1 MPMEQEKTSHTD
13 YRGRNASGQEV
24 SGQGMSGWD
33 RRGQQSSNQV
43 DRGQVG
49 VIVLI
54 VLAVVATVVML
65 LSNSEVALR
74 LALLASLWSAVIG
87 FFLVTRY
94 RRQAQSAEQRVA
106 DHERFVRQQQESA
119 AAQAA
124 SKGISTP
131 QSLADAG
138 GKGIDPERFEQMWE
152 SIRAELSVIRTHL
165 EELQDREFGYE
176 PAALQAE
183 ARRIRE
189 LEQHADH
196 AGFSA
201 GYGASSGAPSRDAIA
216 GKLGSQPSQPQP
228 NPLSALISE
237 REQEQ
242 QQRETDKPK
251 QPQTTTRK
259 TVKPAAAKPTT
270 AKPDSRKPAAET
282 AQSAKTG
289 ATKSDATISAAVKTS
304 AAKSGATKSDSAE
317 QNQARKSGAGQAAN
331 WDTGRSTDPVFDT
344 SRFHAV
350 RWDSTG
356 QNSTAGQASTS
367 RQENTAGQYS
377 SVERDSSA
385 GHMSSEKTQHSESAA
400 AKTTTQQPQ
409 PAAGAHQDDAE
420 ARPHRRRRDE
430 NTEGISV
437 AELLKRTQK

>member
-1 MPMEQEKTSHTD
+1 MEQEKTSHTD
-13 YRGRNASGQEV
+13 YRGRNASGQGV
-24 SGQGMSGWD
+24 SDQGVSGWD

-124 SKGISTP
+124 GQGVSTP

-138 GKGIDPERFEQMWE
+138 GNGIDPERFEQMWE

-251 QPQTTTRK
+251 QPQATTRK
-259 TVKPAAAKPTT
+259 TVKPAVAKPTT
-270 AKPDSRKPAAET
+270 AKPDRRESAAET
-282 AQSAKTG
+282 AQSAKT
-289 ATKSDATISAAVKTS
+289 S
-304 AAKSGATKSDSAE
+304 AAKSGAAKTAAAKTGATKSDSAK
-317 QNQARKSGAGQAAN
+317 QNQARKSGAGQAADR
-331 WDTGRSTDPVFDT
+331 DTGRSTDPVFDT

-356 QNSTAGQASTS
+356 QNSTTGKSSTAGQSNTS
-367 RQENTAGQYS
+367 GQYS

-385 GHMSSEKTQHSESAA
+385 KRDSSAGHTSNEKTKHSESAA

>member
-13 YRGRNASGQEV
+13 YRGRGVSDRNAGDRDVSDRNASG
-24 SGQGMSGWD
+24 WD
-33 RRGQQSSNQV
+33 SRGQRSSNRV

-119 AAQAA
+119 RVQSAGTGV
-124 SKGISTP
+124 SEP

-138 GKGIDPERFEQMWE
+138 GNGIDPERFEQMWE

-189 LEQHADH
+189 LEQHADYADH
-196 AGFSA
+196 AGLSA

-242 QQRETDKPK
+242 QQRETEKPQ
-251 QPQTTTRK
+251 QPQSAAQKAT
-259 TVKPAAAKPTT
+259 KPAAAKPTT
-270 AKPDSRKPAAET
+270 ATPDSRKPTAET
-282 AQSAKTG
+282 SQSVDTG
-289 ATKSDATISAAVKTS
+289 AAKTS
-304 AAKSGATKSDSAE
+304 AAQSGAAKTSAGAAKTNAAKSDTAKFDVGKTDSGNSDPGKSDFAQ
-317 QNQARKSGAGQAAN
+317 QNQEWKSGAGQAADR
-331 WDTGRSTDPVFDT
+331 DTGRSTDPTFDT

-350 RWDSTG
+350 RWDST
-356 QNSTAGQASTS
+356 AP
-367 RQENTAGQYS
+367 
-377 SVERDSSA
+377 
-385 GHMSSEKTQHSESAA
+385 
-400 AKTTTQQPQ
+400 KTTTQQPQ
-409 PAAGAHQDDAE
+409 PAVGAHRDDAE

>member
-1 MPMEQEKTSHTD
+1 MEQEKTSHTD
-13 YRGRNASGQEV
+13 YRGRDASGQEV
-24 SGQGMSGWD
+24 SGQGVSDQGVSGWD

-124 SKGISTP
+124 GQGVSAP

-138 GKGIDPERFEQMWE
+138 GNGIDPERFEQMWE

-242 QQRETDKPK
+242 QQRETDKPS

-270 AKPDSRKPAAET
+270 AKPASRKPAAET

-289 ATKSDATISAAVKTS
+289 AT
-304 AAKSGATKSDSAE
+304 KSGATKSDSAE
-317 QNQARKSGAGQAAN
+317 QNQARKSGAGQAADR
-331 WDTGRSTDPVFDT
+331 DTGRSTDPVFDT

-356 QNSTAGQASTS
+356 QSSTAGQASTS
-367 RQENTAGQYS
+367 RQENTAGQHS

-385 GHMSSEKTQHSESAA
+385 GHTSSEKTKHSESAA
-400 AKTTTQQPQ
+400 AKTTTQPPQ

>member
-201 GYGASSGAPSRDAIA
+201 GYDASSGAPSRDAIA

-282 AQSAKTG
+282 AQSAKTS
-289 ATKSDATISAAVKTS
+289 AEKSGATISAAAKT
-304 AAKSGATKSDSAE
+304 GATKSDSAE
-317 QNQARKSGAGQAAN
+317 QNQARKSGAGQAADR
-331 WDTGRSTDPVFDT
+331 DTGRSTDPVFDT

-356 QNSTAGQASTS
+356 QNSTTGKSSTS
-367 RQENTAGQYS
+367 GQENTAGQYS

-400 AKTTTQQPQ
+400 AKTTAQQPQ

>member
-1 MPMEQEKTSHTD
+1 MEQEKTSHTD
-13 YRGRNASGQEV
+13 YRGRDASDQEV
-24 SGQGMSGWD
+24 SGQGVSDQGVSVWD

-124 SKGISTP
+124 GQGVSTP

-152 SIRAELSVIRTHL
+152 SIRAELTVIRTHL

-270 AKPDSRKPAAET
+270 AKPASRKPAAET
-282 AQSAKTG
+282 AQSAKT
-289 ATKSDATISAAVKTS
+289 S
-304 AAKSGATKSDSAE
+304 AAKSGATISAAAKTGATKSDSAK
-317 QNQARKSGAGQAAN
+317 QNQARKSGAGQAADR
-331 WDTGRSTDPVFDT
+331 DTGRSTDPVFDT
-344 SRFHAV
+344 SRFHAA

-356 QNSTAGQASTS
+356 QNSTAGQSSTS
-367 RQENTAGQYS
+367 GQENTAGQYS

-385 GHMSSEKTQHSESAA
+385 GHTSSEKTKHSESAA
-400 AKTTTQQPQ
+400 AKITTQQPQ

>member
-13 YRGRNASGQEV
+13 YRGRDASDQEV
-24 SGQGMSGWD
+24 SGQGVSDQGVSVWD

-124 SKGISTP
+124 GQGVSTP

-282 AQSAKTG
+282 AQSAKTS
-289 ATKSDATISAAVKTS
+289 AAKSGATISAAAKT
-304 AAKSGATKSDSAE
+304 GATKSDSAE
-317 QNQARKSGAGQAAN
+317 QNQARKSGAGQAADR
-331 WDTGRSTDPVFDT
+331 DTGRSTDPVFDT

-356 QNSTAGQASTS
+356 QNSTTGKSSTS
-367 RQENTAGQYS
+367 GQENTVGQYS

-385 GHMSSEKTQHSESAA
+385 GHTSSEKTKHSESAA
-400 AKTTTQQPQ
+400 AKITTQQPQ

>member
-1 MPMEQEKTSHTD
+1 MEQEKTSHTD

-24 SGQGMSGWD
+24 SGQGVSDQGVSVWD

-124 SKGISTP
+124 GQGVSTP

-152 SIRAELSVIRTHL
+152 SIRAELTVIRTHL

-270 AKPDSRKPAAET
+270 AKPASRKPAAET
-282 AQSAKTG
+282 AQSAKT
-289 ATKSDATISAAVKTS
+289 S
-304 AAKSGATKSDSAE
+304 AAKSGATISAAAKTGATKSDSAK
-317 QNQARKSGAGQAAN
+317 QNQARKSGAGQAADR
-331 WDTGRSTDPVFDT
+331 DTGRSTDPVFDT

-356 QNSTAGQASTS
+356 QNSTAGQSSTS
-367 RQENTAGQYS
+367 GQENTAGQYS

-385 GHMSSEKTQHSESAA
+385 GHTSSEKTKHSESAA
-400 AKTTTQQPQ
+400 AKITTQQPQ